1 MHDIGVDTDS
11 GYEYLYK
18 GDFSESSGYDSIL
31 YMIGHY
37 SVQPTTIISA
47 NNTMCIG
54 ILKALYAQGLQVPEQ
69 YSVACFNGLENM
81 ELYRVQPTVADY
93 SPSLFGQ
100 VAGRHDLTISLRKLP
115 EQVLKK
121 VIPVNVIHIS
131 DQMPGGIK
139 AVVMV
144 VFRNRTGHQV
154 IILKIT
160 IKKPCHCGNIPD
172 HA

>member
-1 MHDIGVDTDS
+1 MVKKKTNSRISEKKPGRLKIGV
-11 GYEYLYK
+11 
-18 GDFSESSGYDSIL
+18 
-31 YMIGHY
+31 
-37 SVQPTTIISA
+37 
-47 NNTMCIG
+47 
-54 ILKALYAQGLQVPEQ
+54 
-69 YSVACFNGLENM
+69 
-81 ELYRVQPTVADY
+81 RV
-93 SPSLFGQ
+93 
-100 VAGRHDLTISLRKLP
+100 SLRKLP

-154 IILKIT
+154 IILKIAV
-160 IKKPCHCGNIPD
+160 KKPCHCGNIPD

>member
-37 SVQPTTIISA
+37 SVQPTAIISA

-69 YSVACFNGLENM
+69 YSVACFNGLRTWN
-81 ELYRVQPTVADY
+81 YIVFSQPLPITVPRCSVRSRGALPWNGSRIRFLRTESRSSVPGS
-93 SPSLFGQ
+93 SP
-100 VAGRHDLTISLRKLP
+100 
-115 EQVLKK
+115 E
-121 VIPVNVIHIS
+121 
-131 DQMPGGIK
+131 
-139 AVVMV
+139 
-144 VFRNRTGHQV
+144 TGS
-154 IILKIT
+154 
-160 IKKPCHCGNIPD
+160 P
-172 HA
+172 

>member
-31 YMIGHY
+31 YVIGHY
-37 SVQPTTIISA
+37 SVQPTAIISA

-100 VAGRHDLTISLRKLP
+100 VAGRLALERIKNPLLENR
-115 EQVLKK
+115 EQIIRPRI
-121 VIPVNVIHIS
+121 IP
-131 DQMPGGIK
+131 
-139 AVVMV
+139 
-144 VFRNRTGHQV
+144 
-154 IILKIT
+154 
-160 IKKPCHCGNIPD
+160 GNGVAMI
-172 HA
+172 